1 MLSTLVL
8 ALSHAWTTS
17 IVDIVVWVIGFPAL
31 VTGLIVYAIV
41 QALGERREN
50 EAARNRR
57 GNSA

>member
-1 MLSTLVL
+1 MSSVL

-31 VTGLIVYAIV
+31 VTGLIVYAVV
-41 QALGERREN
+41 QALGEAREN